1 MDHESEFEPKLGR
14 IRSRGSRKGR
24 KYLHRV
30 LASMN
35 LAGAARAVPR
45 QAFHGNRIG
54 RGCGVGRVLAG
65 RDRLAAFRQRRVII
79 KSRIVKLAGKGLAGA
94 RAHLRYIQR
103 DGVTRE
109 GERGAL
115 YGPGEEVVDGKA
127 FHERCAGDRHQFRF
141 IVSPEDGGEYDSLRS
156 LTSRLMSR
164 MEEDLGARLDWVA
177 VDHFNTGHP
186 HTHIML
192 RGVDERGR
200 DLVIA
205 REYLSTGMRERAA
218 EIVQF
223 DLGPRSN
230 LEIERRLAAEVEQER
245 FTSLDRSL
253 LSGADAGQMVS
264 PKMGD
269 PARQTLL
276 AGRLRKL
283 EALGLAEEE
292 RPGRW
297 RLTGDLEQ
305 TLRRLAERGDIIKT
319 MHREL
324 RAAGIE
330 KASAELAVFDAAAAA
345 QRPVVG
351 RVVSRGL
358 SDELADRHFLVVDA
372 VDGRAHFVDVGKG
385 EATDPLPA
393 GAIVRIEARNI
404 EARMADRIVAEIAAA
419 NEGRYSV
426 DTHLRHDPGASQAY
440 AEAHVRRLEA
450 LRRGGAGVERLADG
464 TWIIAADHA
473 ERSAEFE
480 RVQARARPVAVK
492 ILSHIPIERLPSYD
506 GVTWLDRELAADRA
520 EALRDAGF
528 GKAVREAQ
536 QIRRQWL
543 LGQALASE
551 QEGTI
556 AYRPDFLA
564 TLRRRELAR
573 VAAQLSGELGM
584 AYNEAKTGQPITGVL
599 RRTVETG
606 SGRFAVIERAR
617 DFTLVP
623 WQPVLQGREGQSVSG
638 IMRTEGASWTVGRS
652 RSGPSI

>member
-1 MDHESEFEPKLGR
+1 
-14 IRSRGSRKGR
+14 
-24 KYLHRV
+24 
-30 LASMN
+30 MN
-35 LAGAARAVPR
+35 LAGAARAAPR
-45 QAFHGNRIG
+45 QAFQGNRIG

-103 DGVTRE
+103 DGVTRD

-115 YGPGEEVVDGKA
+115 YGPGEQAVDGKA
-127 FHERCAGDRHQFRF
+127 FHERSAGDRHQFRF
-141 IVSPEDGGEYDSLRS
+141 IVSPEDGGDYDSLRS

-164 MEEDLGARLDWVA
+164 MEEDLGTRLEWVA

-192 RGVDERGR
+192 RGVDDRGR

-218 EIVQF
+218 EIVEL
-223 DLGPRSN
+223 DLGPRSD

-245 FTSLDRSL
+245 FTSLDRRL
-253 LSGADAGQMVS
+253 LANADAERMVS
-264 PKMGD
+264 PPLGN

-297 RLTGDLEQ
+297 RLPADFEK

-324 RAAGIE
+324 RAAGLE
-330 KASAELAVFDAAAAA
+330 KASAELAVFDAAAAG

-358 SDELADRHFLVVDA
+358 SDELADGHFLIVDSL
-372 VDGRAHFVDVGKG
+372 DGRAHFVDVGKG
-385 EATDPLPA
+385 EAIEPLPA
-393 GAIVRIEARNI
+393 GAIVRIEGRNI
-404 EARMADRIVAEIAAA
+404 EARTSDRIVAEIAAA

-426 DTHLRHDPGASQAY
+426 DIHLRHDRGASQAF
-440 AEAHVRRLEA
+440 AEAHIRRLEA
-450 LRRGGAGVERLADG
+450 LRRGGVGVERLADG
-464 TWIIAADHA
+464 TWLVAADHL
-473 ERSAEFE
+473 ERAAGFE
-480 RVQARARPVAVK
+480 RAQARSRPVALEV
-492 ILSHIPIERLPSYD
+492 LSHMPIEALASYD
-506 GVTWLDRELAADRA
+506 GSTWLDRELVANGP
-520 EALRDAGF
+520 EPLRDAGF

-536 QIRRQWL
+536 QLRRRWL
-543 LGQALASE
+543 VDQALASE
-551 QEGTI
+551 QDGTI

-564 TLRRRELAR
+564 TLRRRELMR

-584 AYNEAKTGQPITGVL
+584 EYSKAETGQRINGTL
-599 RRTVETG
+599 CRTVETG
-606 SGRFAVIERAR
+606 SGRYALIERAR

-623 WQPVLQGREGQSVSG
+623 WRPILDRRVGQRVEGLIRSNGISWSFGRDRGGPTISG
-638 IMRTEGASWTVGRS
+638 
-652 RSGPSI
+652 